1 MRFVAF
7 CCVARVARSQPNKQ
21 HIHDSASHPLSHLL
35 TLLLPLPPQ
44 DCTADP
50 ENCIGEHMYKG
61 QVDALKA
68 GGFVA
73 AGYTGIHMDDCWEE
87 KIPKRDPTTGRLQVR
102 RACLRLGVRRLS
114 K

>member
-1 MRFVAF
+1 
-7 CCVARVARSQPNKQ
+7 
-21 HIHDSASHPLSHLL
+21 
-35 TLLLPLPPQ
+35 
-44 DCTADP
+44 
-50 ENCIGEHMYKG
+50 MYKG

-102 RACLRLGVRRLS
+102 RECLRLGVRRLTIW
-114 K
+114 